1 MKHIMDTVKASLSED
16 RIRAAANVFN
26 EKALWEKLKVCAAK
40 IGKEAL
46 LKIFTL
52 YYILKEKPL
61 AASEKAL
68 IVGALGYLLLPMDLV
83 PDFLPIVGYLDD
95 IFALGYVID
104 RYLNYVDDYVRLKAE
119 EKLESW
125 FRK

>member
-1 MKHIMDTVKASLSED
+1 MKNIMDTVKASLNEE

-26 EKALWEKLKVCAAK
+26 EKALWEKLKGCAVK
-40 IGKEAL
+40 LGREAM
-46 LKIFTL
+46 LKVFTL

-68 IVGALGYLLLPMDLV
+68 IVGALGYLLLPLDLV
-83 PDFLPIVGYLDD
+83 PDFLPVVGYLDD

-104 RYLNYVDDYVRLKAE
+104 RYLHYVDDYVRLKAQ

-125 FRK
+125 FGK